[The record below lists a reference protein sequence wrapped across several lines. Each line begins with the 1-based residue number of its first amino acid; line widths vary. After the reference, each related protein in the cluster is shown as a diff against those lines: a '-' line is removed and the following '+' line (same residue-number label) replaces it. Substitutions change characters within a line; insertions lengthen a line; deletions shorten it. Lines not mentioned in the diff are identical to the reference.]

1 MHLSFTMSLNV
12 IMYNVF
18 LQLITLNVTVTS
30 SKTYKLL
37 WSPYV
42 ADIFDFVKIYGFF
55 SVFLLCIVMLLVRL

>member
-18 LQLITLNVTVTS
+18 LQLITLNVTVTN

-42 ADIFDFVKIYGFF
+42 VGIFDFVKIYGFF
-55 SVFLLCIVMLLVRL
+55 SLFLLCTVMLLVRL